1 MYKILIV
8 EDDLLMAQAIQQE
21 MTMWGHEA
29 EYVKDFRNVLQEF
42 AGYDPHLVL
51 MDITLPFFNGYHW
64 CSEIRK
70 ISDVPIIFISSAA
83 DNMNIIMAVNMGGDD
98 FVAKPFDL
106 SVLTAKVQ
114 AVLRRTYDLAGKVP
128 VLEHRGAILNLYDTS
143 LTYECQKISLTKNE
157 FRILQTLMENKGR
170 LVSRDTLMTKL
181 WETDN
186 YIEENTLTVNIARL
200 RRKLEHAGLKD
211 FITTKVGEG
220 YLLENVPSAEEA
232 EPSVRGKGGE
242 A

>member
-29 EYVKDFRNVLQEF
+29 EYIKDFRNVLQEF

-128 VLEHRGAILNLYDTS
+128 VLEHRGALP
-143 LTYECQKISLTKNE
+143 
-157 FRILQTLMENKGR
+157 
-170 LVSRDTLMTKL
+170 
-181 WETDN
+181 ETDPVSQKN
-186 YIEENTLTVNIARL
+186 HLPP
-200 RRKLEHAGLKD
+200 GLIMINKNP
-211 FITTKVGEG
+211 IIIQHL
-220 YLLENVPSAEEA
+220 YNSIHI
-232 EPSVRGKGGE
+232 
-242 A
+242 